1 MIVRN
6 LYLVALGGLA
16 GLAAISTV
24 SAQGQ
29 VYESAEHSFRVVT
42 VAEDIQHPWSIAF
55 LPDGDMLFTQR
66 TGELRIVR
74 DGVLL
79 PDSVEGVPETRV
91 INQGGL
97 QEVAAHP
104 DFENNRIVYLSYSKP
119 NGSRGTTA
127 LVRARF
133 ENDRLNDVEEIFEAN
148 AWNETGGHF
157 GAKIAFDED
166 GYLFMSVGDRQV
178 AAQGQPGE
186 ASGAGSRHPL
196 RHHRPPHGRRRRAR
210 RQSLRGPRHGAA
222 GNLELRAPQSPG
234 AGLPSGNRRTSGPPS
249 TAPRAETE
257 LNLILPGVNYGWPVI
272 GYGVNYRSG
281 TPIHPSGER
290 EGMEQPKT
298 FWIPSIGASG
308 LIVYD
313 GDAFPEWCGDIFAGG
328 LAATHRRLSRITVN
342 DDGRVMTQESLLHGV
357 FRIRDVR
364 QGPDGFNL
372 PGHGQPRRRTHRH
385 RQNGACGPAQLLN
398 HWPRLRPVRMSNM
411 HELARNSNRAI
422 ASREEQLQPSF
433 AHRRNGRWQLR
444 NSIPWPQPTNCRPLD
459 SRRPMPRRS

>member
-1 MIVRN
+1 MYCRN

-16 GLAAISTV
+16 GLAAISTTF
-24 SAQGQ
+24 AQGR
-29 VYESAEHSFRVVT
+29 VYESTEHDFRVVT
-42 VAEDIQHPWSIAF
+42 VVEDIQHPWSIAF

-74 DGVLL
+74 DGELL
-79 PDSVEGVPETRV
+79 PDPVEGVPETRV

-97 QEVAAHP
+97 QEIALHP
-104 DFENNRIVYLSYSKP
+104 DFENNRIVYVSYSKP

-127 LVRARF
+127 LIRARF
-133 ENDRLNDVEEIFEAN
+133 EDDRLNDVEEIFEAD
-148 AWNETGGHF
+148 AWNGRGGHF

-166 GYLFMSVGDRQV
+166 GYLFMSVGDRQ
-178 AAQGQPGE
+178 
-186 ASGAGSRHPL
+186 S
-196 RHHRPPHGRRRRAR
+196 PPT
-210 RQSLRGPRHGAA
+210 
-222 GNLELRAPQSPG
+222 GNLERHPAQDLSTHFGTIVRLMDDGSVPRDNPFVGDANVRPEIWSYGHRNPQ
-234 AGLPSGNRRTSGPPS
+234 GLAFHPDTGDLWSTEHGPQGGD
-249 TAPRAETE
+249 E

-313 GDAFPEWCGDIFAGG
+313 GDAFPEWRGDIFAGG
-328 LAATHRRLSRITVN
+328 LAATHRRLSRITVD

-364 QGPDGFNL
+364 QGPDGFIYLATDNRAGGL
-372 PGHGQPRRRTHRH
+372 TDI
-385 RQNGACGPAQLLN
+385 
-398 HWPRLRPVRMSNM
+398 VRM
-411 HELARNSNRAI
+411 EPAVTA
-422 ASREEQLQPSF
+422 
-433 AHRRNGRWQLR
+433 
-444 NSIPWPQPTNCRPLD
+444 TY
-459 SRRPMPRRS
+459 